1 MCIRDSN
8 KMVKLSSTEEEN
20 TEFLGS
26 LWDKYKYLIALS
38 LVLFGAG
45 IFGWESWSQNRLS
58 NLQDSADM
66 YESFINSLN
75 DDDLDKKVM
84 AEQIIEN
91 YPNTLYA
98 DLVTFHLAK
107 ISVEEED
114 LNKAQEYL
122 MWILKRRD
130 SKWGSDFDPI
140 EETARL
146 RLARVLIAN
155 DNSNKALEIINE
167 SENMSSS
174 LHEVKGDAEE
184 KLGFYAEAKLS
195 YLKALESNQSQS
207 VEAILKMKL
216 ANLDN

>member
-1 MCIRDSN
+1 
-8 KMVKLSSTEEEN
+8 MVKLSSTEEEN
-20 TEFLGS
+20 TEFLSS
-26 LWDKYKYLIALS
+26 LWDTYKYLILLS
-38 LVLFGAG
+38 LVLLGAG
-45 IFGWESWSQNRLS
+45 IFGWESWSQNRIS

-66 YESFINSLN
+66 YESFVNSLN
-75 DDDLDKKVM
+75 DDDLDQKVLGD
-84 AEQIIEN
+84 QIIKK

-114 LNKAQEYL
+114 LKKAEEHL
-122 MWILKRRD
+122 MWILQRHD

-140 EETARL
+140 EATARL

-184 KLGFYAEAKLS
+184 KLGSYAEAKLS

-216 ANLDN
+216 ANLDI

>member
-1 MCIRDSN
+1 
-8 KMVKLSSTEEEN
+8 MVKLSSTEEEN
-20 TEFLGS
+20 TEFLSS
-26 LWDKYKYLIALS
+26 LWDTYKYLILLS
-38 LVLFGAG
+38 LVLLGAG
-45 IFGWESWSQNRLS
+45 IFGWENWSQNRIS

-75 DDDLDKKVM
+75 DDDLDQKVL
-84 AEQIIEN
+84 ADQIIKK
-91 YPNTLYA
+91 YPNTLYS

-114 LNKAQEYL
+114 LNKAEEHL
-122 MWILKRRD
+122 MWILQRHD
-130 SKWGSDFDPI
+130 SKWGSDFNPI
-140 EETARL
+140 EATARL

-167 SENMSSS
+167 SDNMSSS

-184 KLGFYAEAKLS
+184 KLGSYAEAKLS

-207 VEAILKMKL
+207 VEAVLKMKL
-216 ANLDN
+216 ANLDI

>member
-1 MCIRDSN
+1 
-8 KMVKLSSTEEEN
+8 MVKLSSTEEEN

-84 AEQIIEN
+84 AEQIIEK

-140 EETARL
+140 EATARL

-155 DNSNKALEIINE
+155 DHSNKALEIINE
-167 SENMSSS
+167 SENRSSS
-174 LHEVKGDAEE
+174 LYEVKGDAEE

>member
-1 MCIRDSN
+1 
-8 KMVKLSSTEEEN
+8 MVKLSSTEEEN
-20 TEFLGS
+20 TEFLSS
-26 LWDKYKYLIALS
+26 LWDKYKYLILLS
-38 LVLFGAG
+38 LVLLGAG

-66 YESFINSLN
+66 YESFVNSLN
-75 DDDLDKKVM
+75 DDDLDQKVL
-84 AEQIIEN
+84 ADQIIKK

-114 LNKAQEYL
+114 LNKAEEHL
-122 MWILKRRD
+122 MWILQRHD

-140 EETARL
+140 EATARL

-184 KLGFYAEAKLS
+184 KLGSYTEAKLS
-195 YLKALESNQSQS
+195 YLKALDQTKVSR
-207 VEAILKMKL
+207 
-216 ANLDN
+216 

>member
-1 MCIRDSN
+1 
-8 KMVKLSSTEEEN
+8 MVKLSSTEEEN

-26 LWDKYKYLIALS
+26 LWDKYKYLILLS

-75 DDDLDKKVM
+75 DDDSDQKVL
-84 AEQIIEN
+84 ADQIIKK

-114 LNKAQEYL
+114 LNKAEEHL
-122 MWILKRRD
+122 MWILQRHD

-140 EETARL
+140 EATARL

-155 DNSNKALEIINE
+155 DNSNKALAIIND

-184 KLGFYAEAKLS
+184 KLGSFTEAKLS

-216 ANLDN
+216 ANLDI

>member
-1 MCIRDSN
+1 
-8 KMVKLSSTEEEN
+8 MVKLSSTEEEN

-26 LWDKYKYLIALS
+26 LWDKYKYLILLS

-75 DDDLDKKVM
+75 DDDLDQKVL
-84 AEQIIEN
+84 ADQIIKK

-114 LNKAQEYL
+114 LNKAEEHL
-122 MWILKRRD
+122 RWILQRHD

-140 EETARL
+140 EATARL
-146 RLARVLIAN
+146 RLARVLVAN
-155 DNSNKALEIINE
+155 DNSNKALAIIND

-184 KLGFYAEAKLS
+184 KLGSYAEAKLS

-216 ANLDN
+216 ANLDI

>member
-1 MCIRDSN
+1 
-8 KMVKLSSTEEEN
+8 MVKLSSTEEEN

-26 LWDKYKYLIALS
+26 LWDKYKYLILLS
-38 LVLFGAG
+38 VVLLGAG

-75 DDDLDKKVM
+75 DDDSDQKVL
-84 AEQIIEN
+84 ADQIIKK

-114 LNKAQEYL
+114 LNKAEEHL
-122 MWILKRRD
+122 MWILQRHD

-140 EETARL
+140 EATARL
-146 RLARVLIAN
+146 RLARVLVAN
-155 DNSNKALEIINE
+155 DNSNKALAIIND

-184 KLGFYAEAKLS
+184 KLGSYAEAKLS

-216 ANLDN
+216 ANLDI

>member
-1 MCIRDSN
+1 
-8 KMVKLSSTEEEN
+8 MVKLSSTEEEN

-26 LWDKYKYLIALS
+26 LWDKYKYLILLS

-75 DDDLDKKVM
+75 DDSDQKVL
-84 AEQIIEN
+84 ADQIIKK

-114 LNKAQEYL
+114 LNKAEEHL
-122 MWILKRRD
+122 MWILQRHD

-140 EETARL
+140 EATARL

-155 DNSNKALEIINE
+155 DNSNKALAIIND

-184 KLGFYAEAKLS
+184 KLGSFTEAKLS

-216 ANLDN
+216 ANLDI

>member
-1 MCIRDSN
+1 
-8 KMVKLSSTEEEN
+8 MVKLSSTEEEN
-20 TEFLGS
+20 TEFLSS
-26 LWDKYKYLIALS
+26 LWDTYKYLILLS
-38 LVLFGAG
+38 LVLLGAG
-45 IFGWESWSQNRLS
+45 IFGWESWSQNRIS
-58 NLQDSADM
+58 NLQDSANM

-75 DDDLDKKVM
+75 DEDLDQKVL
-84 AEQIIEN
+84 ADQIIKK

-114 LNKAQEYL
+114 LKKAEEHL
-122 MWILKRRD
+122 TWILQRHD
-130 SKWGSDFDPI
+130 SNWGSDFDPI
-140 EETARL
+140 EATARL

-167 SENMSSS
+167 SKSMSSS

-216 ANLDN
+216 ANLDT

>member
-1 MCIRDSN
+1 
-8 KMVKLSSTEEEN
+8 MVKLSSTEEEN
-20 TEFLGS
+20 TEFLSS
-26 LWDKYKYLIALS
+26 LWDKYKYLILLS
-38 LVLFGAG
+38 LVLLGAG

-75 DDDLDKKVM
+75 DDDLDQHVL
-84 AEQIIEN
+84 ANQIIKK

-114 LNKAQEYL
+114 LSKAEEHL
-122 MWILKRRD
+122 MWILQRHD
-130 SKWGSDFDPI
+130 SKWRSGFDPI
-140 EETARL
+140 EATARL

-167 SENMSSS
+167 SESMSSS

-184 KLGFYAEAKLS
+184 KLGLYAEAKLS
-195 YLKALESNQSQS
+195 YLKALEANQSQS

-216 ANLDN
+216 ANLDT

>member
-1 MCIRDSN
+1 
-8 KMVKLSSTEEEN
+8 MVKLSSTEEEN

-26 LWDKYKYLIALS
+26 LWDKYKYLIVLS

-84 AEQIIEN
+84 AEQIIEK

-114 LNKAQEYL
+114 LNKAEEYL
-122 MWILKRRD
+122 MWILQRRD

-140 EETARL
+140 EATARL

-155 DNSNKALEIINE
+155 DHSNKALEIINE
-167 SENMSSS
+167 SENISGS
-174 LHEVKGDAEE
+174 LYEVKGDAEE

>member
-1 MCIRDSN
+1 
-8 KMVKLSSTEEEN
+8 L
-20 TEFLGS
+20 
-26 LWDKYKYLIALS
+26 LS
-38 LVLFGAG
+38 LVLLGAG
-45 IFGWESWSQNRLS
+45 IFGWESWSQNRIS
-58 NLQDSADM
+58 NLQDSANM

-75 DDDLDKKVM
+75 DEDLDQKVL
-84 AEQIIEN
+84 ADQIIKK

-114 LNKAQEYL
+114 LKKAEEHL
-122 MWILKRRD
+122 TWILQRHD

-140 EETARL
+140 EATARL

-167 SENMSSS
+167 SKSMSSS

-216 ANLDN
+216 ANLDT

>member
-1 MCIRDSN
+1 
-8 KMVKLSSTEEEN
+8 MVKLSSTEEEN
-20 TEFLGS
+20 TEFLSS
-26 LWDKYKYLIALS
+26 LWDKYKYLIVLS

-45 IFGWESWSQNRLS
+45 IFGWESWSQTKLS
-58 NLQDSADM
+58 NIQDSADM

-84 AEQIIEN
+84 AEQIIEK

-140 EETARL
+140 EATARL

-184 KLGFYAEAKLS
+184 KLGSYAEAKLS

>member
-1 MCIRDSN
+1 
-8 KMVKLSSTEEEN
+8 MVKLSSTEEEN
-20 TEFLGS
+20 TEFLSS
-26 LWDKYKYLIALS
+26 LWDKYKYLILLS
-38 LVLFGAG
+38 LVLLGAG

-75 DDDLDKKVM
+75 DNDLDQQVL
-84 AEQIIEN
+84 ADQIIKE

-114 LNKAQEYL
+114 LSKAEEHL
-122 MWILKRRD
+122 MWILQRHD
-130 SKWGSDFDPI
+130 SKWRSGFDPI
-140 EETARL
+140 EATARL

-155 DNSNKALEIINE
+155 DNSNKALEIISE
-167 SENMSSS
+167 SKNMSSA

-184 KLGFYAEAKLS
+184 KLGLYAEAKLS

-216 ANLDN
+216 ANLDI

>member
-1 MCIRDSN
+1 
-8 KMVKLSSTEEEN
+8 MVKLSSTEEEN

-26 LWDKYKYLIALS
+26 LWDKYKYLILLS

-75 DDDLDKKVM
+75 DDSDQKVL
-84 AEQIIEN
+84 ADQIIKK

-114 LNKAQEYL
+114 LNKAEEHL
-122 MWILKRRD
+122 MWILQRHD

-140 EETARL
+140 EATARL

-155 DNSNKALEIINE
+155 DNSNKALAIIND

-184 KLGFYAEAKLS
+184 KLGSFAEAKLS

-216 ANLDN
+216 ANLDI

>member
-1 MCIRDSN
+1 
-8 KMVKLSSTEEEN
+8 MVKLSSTEEEN

-84 AEQIIEN
+84 AEQIIEK

-114 LNKAQEYL
+114 LNKAEEYL
-122 MWILKRRD
+122 MWILQRRD

-140 EETARL
+140 EATARL

-155 DNSNKALEIINE
+155 DHSNKALEIINE
-167 SENMSSS
+167 SENISGSMY
-174 LHEVKGDAEE
+174 EVKGDAEE

>member
-1 MCIRDSN
+1 
-8 KMVKLSSTEEEN
+8 MVKLSSTEEEN

-84 AEQIIEN
+84 AEQIIEK

-140 EETARL
+140 EATARL

-167 SENMSSS
+167 SENISSS
-174 LHEVKGDAEE
+174 LYEVKGDAEE

>member
-1 MCIRDSN
+1 
-8 KMVKLSSTEEEN
+8 MVKLSSTEEEN
-20 TEFLGS
+20 TGFLSS
-26 LWDKYKYLIALS
+26 LWDKYKYLILLS
-38 LVLFGAG
+38 VVLLGAG

-66 YESFINSLN
+66 YESFVNSLN
-75 DDDLDKKVM
+75 DDLDQKVL
-84 AEQIIEN
+84 ADQIIKK

-114 LNKAQEYL
+114 LNKAEEHL
-122 MWILKRRD
+122 MWILQRHD

-140 EETARL
+140 EATARL

-184 KLGFYAEAKLS
+184 KLGSYAEAKLS

-216 ANLDN
+216 ANLDI

>member
-1 MCIRDSN
+1 
-8 KMVKLSSTEEEN
+8 MVKLSSTEEEN
-20 TEFLGS
+20 TEFLSS
-26 LWDKYKYLIALS
+26 LWDKYKYLILLS
-38 LVLFGAG
+38 LVLLGAG

-66 YESFINSLN
+66 YESFVNSLN
-75 DDDLDKKVM
+75 DDDLDQKVL
-84 AEQIIEN
+84 ADQIIKK

-107 ISVEEED
+107 ISVEEAD
-114 LNKAQEYL
+114 LNKAEEHL
-122 MWILKRRD
+122 MWILQRHD

-140 EETARL
+140 EATARL

-184 KLGFYAEAKLS
+184 KLGSYAEAKLS

-216 ANLDN
+216 ANLDI

>member
-1 MCIRDSN
+1 
-8 KMVKLSSTEEEN
+8 MVKLSSTEEEN

-84 AEQIIEN
+84 AEQIIEK

-140 EETARL
+140 EATARL

-155 DNSNKALEIINE
+155 DHSNKALEIINE
-167 SENMSSS
+167 SETISSS
-174 LHEVKGDAEE
+174 LYEVKGDAEE

>member
-1 MCIRDSN
+1 
-8 KMVKLSSTEEEN
+8 MVKLSSTEEEN
-20 TEFLGS
+20 TEFLSS
-26 LWDKYKYLIALS
+26 LWDTYKYLILLS
-38 LVLFGAG
+38 LVLLGAG
-45 IFGWESWSQNRLS
+45 IFGWESWSQNRIS
-58 NLQDSADM
+58 NLQDSANM

-75 DDDLDKKVM
+75 DEDLDQKVL
-84 AEQIIEN
+84 ANQIIKK

-114 LNKAQEYL
+114 LNKAEEHL
-122 MWILKRRD
+122 TWILQRHD

-140 EETARL
+140 EATARL

-155 DNSNKALEIINE
+155 KNPNKALEIINE

-174 LHEVKGDAEE
+174 LLEVKGDAEE

-216 ANLDN
+216 ANLDT

>member
-1 MCIRDSN
+1 
-8 KMVKLSSTEEEN
+8 MVKLSSTEEEN

-38 LVLFGAG
+38 LFLFGAG

-84 AEQIIEN
+84 AEQIIEK

-114 LNKAQEYL
+114 LNKAEEHL
-122 MWILKRRD
+122 MWILQRHD

-140 EETARL
+140 EATARL

-184 KLGFYAEAKLS
+184 KLGSYAEAKLS

-216 ANLDN
+216 ANLDI

>member
-1 MCIRDSN
+1 
-8 KMVKLSSTEEEN
+8 MVKLSSTEEEN
-20 TEFLGS
+20 TEFLSS
-26 LWDKYKYLIALS
+26 LWDKYKYLILLS
-38 LVLFGAG
+38 LVLLGAG

-75 DDDLDKKVM
+75 DDDLDQQVL
-84 AEQIIEN
+84 ANQIIKK

-114 LNKAQEYL
+114 LSKAEEHL
-122 MWILKRRD
+122 MWILQRHD
-130 SKWGSDFDPI
+130 SKWRSGFDPI
-140 EETARL
+140 EATARL

-155 DNSNKALEIINE
+155 DNSNKALEIISE
-167 SENMSSS
+167 SENMSSA

-184 KLGFYAEAKLS
+184 KLGLYAEAKLS

-216 ANLDN
+216 ANLDT

>member
-1 MCIRDSN
+1 
-8 KMVKLSSTEEEN
+8 MVKLSSTEEEN

-84 AEQIIEN
+84 AEQIIEK

-140 EETARL
+140 EATARL

-184 KLGFYAEAKLS
+184 KLGSYAEAKLS

-216 ANLDN
+216 ANLDI

>member
-1 MCIRDSN
+1 
-8 KMVKLSSTEEEN
+8 MVKLSSTEEEN
-20 TEFLGS
+20 TEFLSS
-26 LWDKYKYLIALS
+26 LWDTYKYLILLS
-38 LVLFGAG
+38 LVLLGAG
-45 IFGWESWSQNRLS
+45 IFGWENWSQNRIS
-58 NLQDSADM
+58 SLQDSAEM

-75 DDDLDKKVM
+75 DDDLDQKVL
-84 AEQIIEN
+84 ADQIIKK

-114 LNKAQEYL
+114 LNKAEEYL
-122 MWILKRRD
+122 MWILQRRD

-140 EETARL
+140 EATARL

-155 DNSNKALEIINE
+155 NNSNKALEIINE

-216 ANLDN
+216 ANLDT

>member
-1 MCIRDSN
+1 
-8 KMVKLSSTEEEN
+8 MVKLSSTEEEN

-26 LWDKYKYLIALS
+26 LWDKYKYLILLS

-75 DDDLDKKVM
+75 DDDSDQKVL
-84 AEQIIEN
+84 ADQIIKK

-114 LNKAQEYL
+114 LNKAEEHL
-122 MWILKRRD
+122 MWILQRHD

-140 EETARL
+140 EATARL
-146 RLARVLIAN
+146 RLARVLVAN
-155 DNSNKALEIINE
+155 DNSNKALAIIND

-184 KLGFYAEAKLS
+184 KLGSFAEAKLS

-216 ANLDN
+216 ANLDI

>member
-1 MCIRDSN
+1 
-8 KMVKLSSTEEEN
+8 MVKLSSTEEEN

-84 AEQIIEN
+84 AEQIIEK

-140 EETARL
+140 EATARL

-155 DNSNKALEIINE
+155 DHSNKALEIINE

-184 KLGFYAEAKLS
+184 KLGSYAEAKLS

-216 ANLDN
+216 ANLDI

>member
-1 MCIRDSN
+1 
-8 KMVKLSSTEEEN
+8 MVKLSSTEEEN

-26 LWDKYKYLIALS
+26 LWDKYKYLILLS

-75 DDDLDKKVM
+75 DDDSDQKVL
-84 AEQIIEN
+84 ADQIIKK

-114 LNKAQEYL
+114 LNKAEENL
-122 MWILKRRD
+122 MWILQRHD

-140 EETARL
+140 EATARL

-155 DNSNKALEIINE
+155 DNSNKALAIIND

-184 KLGFYAEAKLS
+184 KLGSFAEAKLS

-216 ANLDN
+216 ANLDI

>member
-1 MCIRDSN
+1 
-8 KMVKLSSTEEEN
+8 MVKLSSTEEEN
-20 TEFLGS
+20 TEFLSS
-26 LWDKYKYLIALS
+26 LWDKYKYLILLS
-38 LVLFGAG
+38 LVLLGAG

-66 YESFINSLN
+66 YESFVNSLN
-75 DDDLDKKVM
+75 DDDLDQKVLADQIVKK
-84 AEQIIEN
+84 

-114 LNKAQEYL
+114 LNKAEEHL
-122 MWILKRRD
+122 MWILQRHD
-130 SKWGSDFDPI
+130 SKWGSNFDPI
-140 EETARL
+140 EATARL

-155 DNSNKALEIINE
+155 DNLNKALEIISE
-167 SENMSSS
+167 SENMSSA
-174 LHEVKGDAEE
+174 LYEVKGDAEE

-216 ANLDN
+216 ANLDI

>member
-1 MCIRDSN
+1 
-8 KMVKLSSTEEEN
+8 MVKLSSTEEEN
-20 TEFLGS
+20 TEFLSS
-26 LWDKYKYLIALS
+26 LWDKYKYLILLS
-38 LVLFGAG
+38 LVLLGAG

-66 YESFINSLN
+66 YESFVNSLN
-75 DDDLDKKVM
+75 DDDLDQKVL
-84 AEQIIEN
+84 ADQIIKK

-114 LNKAQEYL
+114 LKKAEEHL
-122 MWILKRRD
+122 MWILQRHD

-140 EETARL
+140 EATARL

-216 ANLDN
+216 ANLDT

>member
-1 MCIRDSN
+1 
-8 KMVKLSSTEEEN
+8 MVKLSSTEEEN

-84 AEQIIEN
+84 AEQIIEK

-140 EETARL
+140 EATARL

-184 KLGFYAEAKLS
+184 KLGSYAEAKLS

-216 ANLDN
+216 ANLDT

>member
-1 MCIRDSN
+1 
-8 KMVKLSSTEEEN
+8 MVKLSSKEEEN
-20 TEFLGS
+20 TEFLSS

-84 AEQIIEN
+84 AEQIIEK

-140 EETARL
+140 EATARL

-155 DNSNKALEIINE
+155 DNSNKALEIISE
-167 SENMSSS
+167 SENMSSA

-184 KLGFYAEAKLS
+184 KLGLYAEAKLS

-216 ANLDN
+216 ANLDT